1 MPCIPKDQLSWNY
14 PPFIA
19 NASNTGN
26 YTWSG
31 PGPNDLR
38 AVASDVS
45 SLLCHPDS
53 GFGHVLVHEIAHMI
67 HIGGVIRLDPG
78 FQSELEG
85 RFNSAM
91 SSGNWN
97 NTYASTNAQEY
108 LAEAVTIWYG
118 VNWIGP
124 DGGDGF
130 RNEIGTRNQLQG
142 YDSAI
147 YNLINAKFNNLTD
160 VPGCRIPVISGT
172 TATCPET
179 VTDIDGNVCEV
190 INIGPFCWMKE
201 NLKTTKYR
209 DGSPIINITDDSEW
223 QSTASGAW
231 SNYDNNPSNDAI
243 YGKLYNGYALLN
255 SVSICPERWHVPNF
269 QEVQALVN
277 YAGGDH
283 KSYNLRSP
291 DLWNPPGIPATN
303 SSGFSALPSGL
314 RNAEGFFQEAERRTN
329 IASILSSSSEPENF
343 YSKGIFADLE
353 FIVNNN
359 LNKNTGLPCRCV
371 KDN

>member
-1 MPCIPKDQLSWNY
+1 
-14 PPFIA
+14 
-19 NASNTGN
+19 
-26 YTWSG
+26 
-31 PGPNDLR
+31 
-38 AVASDVS
+38 
-45 SLLCHPDS
+45 
-53 GFGHVLVHEIAHMI
+53 
-67 HIGGVIRLDPG
+67 
-78 FQSELEG
+78 
-85 RFNSAM
+85 
-91 SSGNWN
+91 
-97 NTYASTNAQEY
+97 
-108 LAEAVTIWYG
+108 
-118 VNWIGP
+118 
-124 DGGDGF
+124 
-130 RNEIGTRNQLQG
+130 
-142 YDSAI
+142 
-147 YNLINAKFNNLTD
+147 
-160 VPGCRIPVISGT
+160 
-172 TATCPET
+172 
-179 VTDIDGNVCEV
+179 
-190 INIGPFCWMKE
+190 MKE

-255 SVSICPERWHVPNF
+255 SVSICPEGWHVPNF